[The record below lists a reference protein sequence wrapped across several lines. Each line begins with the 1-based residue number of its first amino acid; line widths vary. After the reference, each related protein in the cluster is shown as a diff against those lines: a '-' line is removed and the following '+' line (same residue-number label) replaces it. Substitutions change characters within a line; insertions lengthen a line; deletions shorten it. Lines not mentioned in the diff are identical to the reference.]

1 MVRGAIR
8 ATKQPMVVWV
18 YDLDIEAFK
27 ESLDVS
33 KEFCNRIDEDGKTL
47 DRGFNFHM
55 YRGQHF
61 ALSPSM
67 QAVEINKETIFVGGQ
82 GIYWIKISMW
92 GNKKLAILAYPE
104 DGTYP
109 TTKLVSEAPLSYD
122 QEIPTSDIAGA
133 EIFNK
138 GGIPS
143 TLSFANIQE
152 M

>member
-1 MVRGAIR
+1 MLSLKWENNPIQVSEMSTIKVTEKLLNSHLHMVRGAIR
-8 ATKQPMVVWV
+8 ATKLPMVVWV

-47 DRGFNFHM
+47 DRGFNFHT
-55 YRGQHF
+55 YRDQHF

-92 GNKKLAILAYPE
+92 GNKKLAI
-104 DGTYP
+104 
-109 TTKLVSEAPLSYD
+109 
-122 QEIPTSDIAGA
+122 
-133 EIFNK
+133 
-138 GGIPS
+138 
-143 TLSFANIQE
+143 
-152 M
+152 